1 MNWLEKATL
10 KFLEIVK
17 GPNHPSVAVC
27 LEKIGKF
34 YFEMGNLEEAE
45 PHFERALKI
54 IEKSYGAKSLNVAI
68 GSNALT
74 EVYFRQ
80 GASLNLPENEFERKI
95 AGAEALFI
103 RSLEILEI
111 QLGPFTNEVAAT
123 LNGLGR
129 VYSVRGKLDDAEW
142 ALKRALDIREANLGP
157 NDLQV
162 ALTLNNL
169 GVVYQRMG
177 KSNEAEALFQRSN
190 SVLESTLGPDFE
202 HYKYR

>member
-17 GPNHPSVAVC
+17 GPDHPSVAVC

-54 IEKSYGAKSLNVAI
+54 MEKSMGPNHLNVAI
-68 GSNALT
+68 GSNELA
-74 EVYFRQ
+74 EVYFLQ
-80 GASLNLPENEFERKI
+80 GASLSLPQHEFERKI
-95 AGAEALFI
+95 AEAESLFI

-111 QLGPFTNEVAAT
+111 QLGPFTNEVATT

-129 VYSVRGKLDDAEW
+129 VYLVRGKLDDAERV
-142 ALKRALDIREANLGP
+142 LKHALDIREANLGP
-157 NDLQV
+157 NHLQV
-162 ALTLNNL
+162 ALTMNNL
-169 GVVYQRMG
+169 SEVYERMG
-177 KSNEAEALFQRSN
+177 KSNEAEVLLERAN
-190 SVLESTLGPDFE
+190 SILESTTGPDFE
-202 HYKYR
+202 RHKFR